1 MTLELLMGKSE
12 EEEEEEDPS
21 RLGRIRQKQVNGWEN
36 LLVTQQPLSFPREPK
51 PMNPSPLSEAG
62 HISHSGG
69 NNPLPLGE
77 HSNRVDRDSRL

>member
-1 MTLELLMGKSE
+1 MTLELLMGKS
-12 EEEEEEDPS
+12 EEEEEDPS

>member
-1 MTLELLMGKSE
+1 MTLELLMGKS
-12 EEEEEEDPS
+12 EEEEEDPS

-77 HSNRVDRDSRL
+77 HSNRADRDSRQ